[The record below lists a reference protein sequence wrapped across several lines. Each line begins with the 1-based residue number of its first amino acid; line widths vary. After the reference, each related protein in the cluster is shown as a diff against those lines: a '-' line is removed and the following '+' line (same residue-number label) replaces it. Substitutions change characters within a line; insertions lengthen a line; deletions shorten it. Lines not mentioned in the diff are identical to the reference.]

1 MLRNNSQTFNQV
13 KIHGQYFKATPGA
26 HDEPEH
32 VLHGEED
39 DGNVI
44 HGVDHL
50 VQDHHVSVVPAILL
64 HRSSGSVGGAEMDA
78 SISRGILD

>member
-1 MLRNNSQTFNQV
+1 MSKNSRFFNQV
-13 KIHGQYFKATPGA
+13 KIPGQYFKTAPGA

-50 VQDHHVSVVPAILL
+50 VQDHHVSVVPAVIL
-64 HRSSGSVGGAEMDA
+64 HRSSSSSVGGTEMDA
-78 SISRGILD
+78 SISRGILE